1 MLEHLQDAKTFPDR
15 TVVIGAGFIGGAI
28 VKRLDAQGAAAVGLR
43 RDFDLL
49 AQDAGARLSAFLR
62 PADSVVVVSAK
73 APVKNVPMLVEN
85 VRMAGAVCE
94 ALAAVRVRHIV
105 YLSSDAVYAD
115 SDAPLTEASS
125 TVPGSLHGHM
135 HAVREA
141 MLATVAGDVPYAV
154 LRPTLVYGADDPH
167 NGYGPNRFRRLAASG
182 EPIVLF
188 GQGEE
193 RRDHVCVDDIA
204 ELCERI
210 LARRSRGTLNAAT
223 GEVASFREIA
233 DICVRLSG
241 RPVEIRSTPRQG
253 PMPHNGYRPFDP
265 AATYAAFPDFR
276 YTPLETGLAASVLG

>member
-154 LRPTLVYGADDPH
+154 LRPTLGLRRGRSAQRLWPPTGSDALPH
-167 NGYGPNRFRRLAASG
+167 PAS
-182 EPIVLF
+182 
-188 GQGEE
+188 
-193 RRDHVCVDDIA
+193 
-204 ELCERI
+204 
-210 LARRSRGTLNAAT
+210 RS
-223 GEVASFREIA
+223 
-233 DICVRLSG
+233 CCSG
-241 RPVEIRSTPRQG
+241 RAKSGAITSASTISPSS
-253 PMPHNGYRPFDP
+253 
-265 AATYAAFPDFR
+265 
-276 YTPLETGLAASVLG
+276 ASASLPGAVVGR

>member
-1 MLEHLQDAKTFPDR
+1 MLEHLQDVATFPER

-28 VKRLDAQGAAAVGLR
+28 AQRLRAQGAAAVGLR

-49 AQDAGARLSAFLR
+49 AQDAGARLAALLQ

-94 ALAAVRVRHIV
+94 AFSAVRVRHVV

-141 MLATVAGDVPYAV
+141 MLAAAAGDVPYAV
-154 LRPTLVYGADDPH
+154 LRPTLVYGAADPH
-167 NGYGPNRFRRLAASG
+167 NGYGPNRF
-182 EPIVLF
+182 
-188 GQGEE
+188 
-193 RRDHVCVDDIA
+193 
-204 ELCERI
+204 
-210 LARRSRGTLNAAT
+210 
-223 GEVASFREIA
+223 
-233 DICVRLSG
+233 
-241 RPVEIRSTPRQG
+241 
-253 PMPHNGYRPFDP
+253 P
-265 AATYAAFPDFR
+265 AACR
-276 YTPLETGLAASVLG
+276 VG